1 MNQPRD
7 SSPGSGPQHSS
18 GALQRLGQAFARLMR
33 QGSASSQAKEQ
44 HPQGPGPRVDQPSAD
59 SYRPTPLRIVEGMLF
74 VGQANNQPLS
84 AARLAQAIGA
94 ENTSE
99 VHELVERLNRQYA
112 EQHCPYRIVGRGEGY
127 VMTLGEEYRG
137 LQYRVL
143 GRMRQVRLSPAAVEV
158 LALVAYKQPITAER
172 IAAIRN
178 TSSTGVLRQLVR
190 RGLLRIQR
198 DPENPRKPHYCTT
211 PRLLE
216 VLGISSLEDLPR
228 SDDLEHL

>member
-1 MNQPRD
+1 MNPPRD
-7 SSPGSGPQHSS
+7 SSPDNRTQHSG

-33 QGSASSQAKEQ
+33 QRSASSQA
-44 HPQGPGPRVDQPSAD
+44 PGHSEEPAPSAERASGD
-59 SYRPTPLRIVEGMLF
+59 SYRPSPLRIVEGMLF

-84 AARLAQAIGA
+84 AAHLAQAIGA
-94 ENTSE
+94 ESTTE
-99 VHELVERLNRQYA
+99 VHELVEQLNRQYA
-112 EQHCPYRIVGRGEGY
+112 ERNCPYRIAGRDDGY

-158 LALVAYKQPITAER
+158 LALVAYKQPITADR
-172 IAAIRN
+172 IAAVRN
-178 TSSTGVLRQLVR
+178 TPSTGVLRQLVR
-190 RGLLRIQR
+190 RGLLRVEH
-198 DPENPRKPHYCTT
+198 DPENPRKPRYWTT

-228 SDDLEHL
+228 SDDLEFL